1 MKTYFTFLIA
11 LFLVLESQARLND
24 AATLVVVATPTK
36 VGEISELAALP
47 NIATVHNNGTKED
60 VMGKGVETS
69 FEVLTVLKG
78 ERSTKTL
85 VLHHFRLAKPEATIN
100 GPGLVSFEP
109 KDKKRFLMF
118 LQKEADG
125 RYVAVSGQTDP
136 QDAIMEI
143 VERYP

>member
-1 MKTYFTFLIA
+1 MVMKTYVESPWRRLASNRARTYPLSILIA
-11 LFLVLESQARLND
+11 GLAFRA
-24 AATLVVVATPTK
+24 
-36 VGEISELAALP
+36 VGADPAGEPSSAENSAP
-47 NIATVHNNGTKED
+47 
-60 VMGKGVETS
+60 
-69 FEVLTVLKG
+69 LTM
-78 ERSTKTL
+78 
-85 VLHHFRLAKPEATIN
+85 VLHHFTLVKPSAAR
-100 GPGLVSFEP
+100 GPDLVSFEP